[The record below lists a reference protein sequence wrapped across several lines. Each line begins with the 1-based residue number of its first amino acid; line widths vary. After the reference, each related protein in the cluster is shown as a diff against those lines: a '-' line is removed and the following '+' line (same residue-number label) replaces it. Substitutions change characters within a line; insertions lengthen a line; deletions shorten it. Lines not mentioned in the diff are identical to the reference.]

1 MLIRMCAL
9 FPRSPKSHNITH
21 IHLNFS
27 NFQFFQW
34 KWEKKLCICSVWM
47 WGFICK
53 LCFLLYLM
61 ENIFVLIN
69 EIAIAVWLERITKS
83 VLYWLMCKLQIFIL
97 GKFDLSSLWIRQVI
111 LFMCFN
117 LFFLLIVCSKR
128 NKSFLENSEV
138 IELTIQWTSHYVQ
151 WY

>member
-21 IHLNFS
+21 IHLRFS

-53 LCFLLYLM
+53 LCFLLYLKL
-61 ENIFVLIN
+61 EIFVLIN
-69 EIAIAVWLERITKS
+69 EFAIAITKS
-83 VLYWLMCKLQIFIL
+83 VQYWLMCKLQIFIL

-117 LFFLLIVCSKR
+117 LFLLLTVSSKR
-128 NKSFLENSEV
+128 NKSFLENLEV
-138 IELTIQWTSHYVQ
+138 TELAIQWTSHYVQ